1 MKSGAVRRDGPFV
14 FARVWWTGLVLSIVP
29 AMKYRLPYGI
39 LMVAAS
45 IFLLPV
51 HSRAQAR
58 WTGGVTHVDTVA
70 APSLRGNLIGDPDW
84 REATVYLPP
93 GYAIEKNRRY
103 PVIYLL
109 HGFAADHRQFMSGQ
123 YQGLNVRVSMDSLI
137 ARGIAQK
144 MIVVMPNADTF
155 FGGSFYMNSP
165 VTGKWED
172 FMVRDLVSH
181 IDRKYRTVRSRGGR
195 GIAGHSMG
203 GFGALR
209 VAMRNPGTYAAVY
222 ALSPCCLAA
231 MDRPERAA
239 GWKAALRVTDR
250 EDYARA
256 GFTANLLFALAAANS
271 PNPARPPLFT
281 DLPFKLEGETLVP
294 VPEISAKWRSGPLAM
309 VPSHMD
315 GLRMMSIAFDAGN
328 SDGLTD
334 IPVNVRTLDSLLTAH
349 GVPHEA
355 EIYEGDHGNRV
366 RSRLETK
373 VFPFFSRLLR

>member
-1 MKSGAVRRDGPFV
+1 MKFRR
-14 FARVWWTGLVLSIVP
+14 
-29 AMKYRLPYGI
+29 PYQI
-39 LMVAAS
+39 LLLAAS
-45 IFLLPV
+45 VSLLPAK
-51 HSRAQAR
+51 SRAQER

-70 APSLRGNLIGDPDW
+70 APSLRGNLIGDPS
-84 REATVYLPP
+84 RKEVTVYLPP
-93 GYAIEKNRRY
+93 GYATERHRRY

-137 ARGIAQK
+137 ARGVAEK

-172 FMVRDLVSH
+172 FIVSDLVSYV
-181 IDRKYRTVRSRGGR
+181 DRKYRTVRNRSGR

-209 VAMRNPGTYAAVY
+209 VAMRNPSTYSAVY
-222 ALSPCCLAA
+222 AMSPCCLGA

-239 GWKAALRVTDR
+239 GWKAALSVKDR
-250 EDYARA
+250 EDYAKA
-256 GFTANLLFALAAANS
+256 GFTANLIYALAAANS
-271 PNPARPPLFT
+271 PNPSRPPLFA
-281 DLPFKLEGETLVP
+281 DLPFRVEGENLVP
-294 VPEISAKWRSGPLAM
+294 VPEVSGKWRAGPLAM
-309 VPSHMD
+309 VPSHLN
-315 GLRMMSIAFDAGN
+315 GLRRMSIAFDAGN
-328 SDGLTD
+328 GDGLTD

-373 VFPFFSRLLR
+373 VFPFFSRLLK